1 MSFMWAKVLT
11 IPVRPIAEQADLA
24 MKDRLFRG
32 IFFLDFMERH
42 PQGYFWIRYSGLV
55 VMR

>member
-1 MSFMWAKVLT
+1 MWAKVLT

-42 PQGYFWIRYSGLV
+42 PRGYFWIRYSGLV